1 VRTWLPFYR
10 RQEIPSNFENP
21 LQRNGFLTFIAE
33 IGVRLEKIR
42 TFGVEK
48 FGKTIANR
56 RKSE

>member
-1 VRTWLPFYR
+1 MWFSFYR
-10 RQEIPSNFENP
+10 RQEMPSKIKNP
-21 LQRNGFLTFIAE
+21 LQRNGFLAFIAE
-33 IGVRLEKIR
+33 IGVRLGKIR